1 MKKRSLA
8 IALSVIAVAA
18 FAEYKIIVKQP
29 KQDNISISVSSQDFR
44 ESINDYDDAII
55 VDIENISS
63 LRYEYNGVSA
73 SVTNYQSVAEELL
86 LNLDIIEKL
95 NGFSVKCNIDISAEE
110 NGVTFYKTVD
120 RNYSSVADVNN
131 YLSMNLTESLIA
143 ERYESITGGNNP
155 VLKDI
160 NGDLYVRKN
169 AEKGDGFNWDK
180 DESGNIILE
189 ISETDS
195 KKFTVHSSGHT
206 ITIVNDNS
214 LWKVDSII

>member
-1 MKKRSLA
+1 MKKRNLA

-18 FAEYKIIVKQP
+18 FAEYKIIIVKQP
-29 KQDNISISVSSQDFR
+29 KQDDISISVSSQDLR

-110 NGVTFYKTVD
+110 NGVTFYT
-120 RNYSSVADVNN
+120 
-131 YLSMNLTESLIA
+131 
-143 ERYESITGGNNP
+143 
-155 VLKDI
+155 
-160 NGDLYVRKN
+160 
-169 AEKGDGFNWDK
+169 
-180 DESGNIILE
+180 
-189 ISETDS
+189 
-195 KKFTVHSSGHT
+195 
-206 ITIVNDNS
+206 
-214 LWKVDSII
+214 KVTSFFWY

>member
-29 KQDNISISVSSQDFR
+29 KQDDISISVSSQDLR

-55 VDIENISS
+55 VDIKDVSS
-63 LRYEYNGVSA
+63 LRHEYNGISA
-73 SVTNYQSVAEELL
+73 SVSSYRTVAEELL
-86 LNLDIIEKL
+86 LNLDTIEKL
-95 NGFSVKCNIDISAEE
+95 NGFSAKCNIDISIEE
-110 NGVTFYKTVD
+110 DGVTFYKTVD
-120 RNYSSVADVNN
+120 RNYSSTADVNK
-131 YLSMNLTESLIA
+131 YLSMNLTESMIA
-143 ERYESITGGNNP
+143 DRYENITGGNNP
-155 VLKDI
+155 ILKDI
-160 NGDLYVRKN
+160 NGDLYVRKSS
-169 AEKGDGFNWDK
+169 EKGNGFNWDK

-206 ITIVNDNS
+206 ITIVNDDS